1 MNLQDTFEADNLQGA
16 PKIVLETSSGLDN
29 SITGAL
35 NTLSIDEGIPEETE
49 TEIDESQVMK
59 YTFFSIF
66 FVMAD
71 KHTFAKVAFKSL
83 VN

>member
-1 MNLQDTFEADNLQGA
+1 MNLQDTFEADNLQGV

-49 TEIDESQVMK
+49 TKIDESQVVN
-59 YTFFSIF
+59 TCTLFFQF
-66 FVMAD
+66 
-71 KHTFAKVAFKSL
+71 
-83 VN
+83 

>member
-1 MNLQDTFEADNLQGA
+1 MNLQDTFEVDNLQGA

-49 TEIDESQVMK
+49 TEIDESKVMNIL
-59 YTFFSIF
+59 FFNF
-66 FVMAD
+66 NM
-71 KHTFAKVAFKSL
+71 
-83 VN
+83 

>member
-1 MNLQDTFEADNLQGA
+1 MNLQDTFEVDNLQGA

-49 TEIDESQVMK
+49 TEIDESQVVN
-59 YTFFSIF
+59 TCTLFFQF
-66 FVMAD
+66 
-71 KHTFAKVAFKSL
+71 
-83 VN
+83 